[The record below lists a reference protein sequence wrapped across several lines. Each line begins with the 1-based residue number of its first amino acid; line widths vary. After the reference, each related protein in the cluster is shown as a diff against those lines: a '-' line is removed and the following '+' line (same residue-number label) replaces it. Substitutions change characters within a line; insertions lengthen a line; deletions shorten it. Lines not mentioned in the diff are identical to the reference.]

1 MTTAIIPS
9 RFGSARFRGK
19 PLALISGKP
28 MIRRVYEQAVKSESI
43 SKVIVATDD
52 KQIFNTVKSFD
63 GEVVMTS
70 TTLRSGTDR
79 VAEAA
84 DILGLHKDEIVV
96 NIQGDQ
102 PVFNSVVLDELVL
115 PFKENNHIEM
125 ATLAFKIKNK
135 EAITNPKDVKVIFD
149 KNNFAIYFSR
159 AQIPYPRDND
169 VTPDYYKHLGF
180 YAYKKSFLDKI
191 SNLDSGKYEN
201 IEKLEQLRVLE
212 FGFKIKISV
221 TRYDAPGVDIP
232 EDIQKIEQYLTNNP
246 HLRTNFG

>member
-9 RFGSARFRGK
+9 RFGSERFKGK

-28 MIRRVYEQAVKSESI
+28 MIQRVYEQASKAKNI
-43 SKVIVATDD
+43 SRVVIATDNN
-52 KQIFNTVKSFD
+52 QIFDAVKNFNR
-63 GEVVMTS
+63 EVVMTS
-70 TTLRSGTDR
+70 TNLRSGTDR

-84 DILGLHKDEIVV
+84 SILEINSNEIVV

-102 PVFNSVVLDELVL
+102 PVFNSKVLDELIL
-115 PFKENNHIEM
+115 PFEKDEDIEM
-125 ATLAFKIKNK
+125 ATLAFKIRNK
-135 EAITNPKDVKVIFD
+135 EEITNPKDVKVIFD
-149 KNNFAIYFSR
+149 QNYFAIYFSR

-169 VTPDYYKHLGF
+169 IKPDYYKHLGF

-212 FGFKIKISV
+212 AGFKIKV
-221 TRYDAPGVDIP
+221 TVTEHDAPGVDIP
-232 EDIQKIEQYLTNNP
+232 EDIKKIERYLKTN
-246 HLRTNFG
+246 LG

>member
-9 RFGSARFRGK
+9 RFGSARFKGK
-19 PLALISGKP
+19 PLAQISGKP
-28 MIRRVYEQAVKSESI
+28 MIQRVYEQAVKSESI
-43 SKVIVATDD
+43 SKVIIATDNQ
-52 KQIFNTVKSFD
+52 QIFDTVKSFN

-70 TTLRSGTDR
+70 ATLRSGTDR

-84 DILGLHKDEIVV
+84 SILGLNPDEIVV

-102 PVFNSVVLDELVL
+102 PVFNSKVLNELIL
-115 PFKENNHIEM
+115 PFETNNDIEM
-125 ATLAFKIKNK
+125 ATLAFKIRNK
-135 EAITNPKDVKVIFD
+135 EEITNPKDVKVIFD

-169 VTPDYYKHLGF
+169 VEPDYYKHLGF

-191 SNLDSGKYEN
+191 SNLDSGEYEN

-212 FGFKIKISV
+212 SGFKIKISI
-221 TRYDAPGVDIP
+221 TEYDAPGVDIP
-232 EDIQKIEQYLTNNP
+232 DDIKKIEHYLKN
-246 HLRTNFG
+246 HLS

>member
-9 RFGSARFRGK
+9 RFGSARFKGK
-19 PLALISGKP
+19 PLAQISGKP
-28 MIRRVYEQAVKSESI
+28 MIQRVYEQAVKSENI
-43 SKVIVATDD
+43 SKVIIATDD
-52 KQIFNTVKSFD
+52 QQIFDTVKNFN

-70 TTLRSGTDR
+70 ATLRSGTDR

-84 DILGLHKDEIVV
+84 EILGLNPDEIVV

-102 PVFNSVVLDELVL
+102 PVFNYRVLDELIL
-115 PFKENNHIEM
+115 PFTKSNDLEM
-125 ATLAFKIKNK
+125 ATLAFKIRNK
-135 EAITNPKDVKVIFD
+135 EEITNPKDVKVIFD
-149 KNNFAIYFSR
+149 KDNFAIYFSR

-169 VTPDYYKHLGF
+169 VVPDYYKHLGF

-191 SNLDSGKYEN
+191 SNLDSGEYEN

-232 EDIQKIEQYLTNNP
+232 EDIKKIEQYLKN
-246 HLRTNFG
+246 HLD